1 VLKMVPSDPDFPF
14 EIDALACILRVPL
27 SYPEAK
33 PSLRVTNKEM
43 GRGYQIN
50 VERGFDGI
58 VQRLPNGTLLQYLN
72 ALDKQLEVFLAAPK
86 VETVKILANVMKKH
100 QEAESSRAGSS
111 RAESSHAE
119 SSRVESSRAA
129 IEVPRAE
136 QKIVPI
142 PSKPI
147 YTPPAPVYTS
157 EQIAQARSKRETDVR
172 QLEARLG
179 RLPQYRKSSDGLG
192 YTLPLEPRKR
202 GNLPVS
208 LQAIKTV
215 QLIVPELYNLEPCR
229 IQLQGVNGQDAT
241 HLEDSFRLRALENAN
256 LTLVAHIN
264 YFSQNMH
271 TMASKPSVIKT
282 PDVIPFM
289 KIEEPAAP
297 PQAAPRPEA
306 QKSARDEAALD
317 DRSHIIT
324 IPRPPEWSVG
334 EGDDDGSDD
343 SYSYDS
349 GDESDEDEDDEDDAV
364 ANSQPSGPE
373 RGIMLSL
380 PFLELHGI
388 ELLELVSLS
397 LTIKCDRCKTTVDL
411 PNIKNNPG
419 DSSGVRSE
427 SCRKCAN
434 AMDIG
439 DIPRF
444 QRNRR
449 PRLTMNS
456 RLPYGS
462 YAC

>member
-1 VLKMVPSDPDFPF
+1 MSQIKRRFQPSETETAGGTSLALKLIPSDPDFPF
-14 EIDALACILRVPL
+14 EIDALACILAVPS
-27 SYPEAK
+27 SYPEAR

-50 VERGFDGI
+50 VERGFDDI

-100 QEAESSRAGSS
+100 QEAESSRA
-111 RAESSHAE
+111 AVDA
-119 SSRVESSRAA
+119 
-129 IEVPRAE
+129 PRAE
-136 QKIVPI
+136 QKAIPL

-147 YTPPAPVYTS
+147 YTPPAPVFTP
-157 EQIAQARSKRETDVR
+157 EQLTQARSKREADVR

-179 RLPQYRKSSDGLG
+179 RLPQYHKSPDGLG
-192 YTLPLEPRKR
+192 FTLPVEPRKR
-202 GNLPVS
+202 GDLPVS
-208 LQAIKTV
+208 LRAIKTV
-215 QLIVPELYNLEPCR
+215 KLIVPELYNLEPCR
-229 IQLQGVNGQDAT
+229 VQLQGVDGQDAT
-241 HLEDSFRLRALENAN
+241 HLENSFRLRALENAN

-271 TMASKPSVIKT
+271 TMATKPSQAKT
-282 PDVIPFM
+282 PDVVPFI
-289 KIEEPAAP
+289 KAEEPTAT
-297 PQAAPRPEA
+297 PQADPHPEA
-306 QKSARDEAALD
+306 PKFAADGASLD

-334 EGDDDGSDD
+334 VDDDYGSDD
-343 SYSYDS
+343 SFSYDS
-349 GDESDEDEDDEDDAV
+349 GDESDEEEDTEDIATAD
-364 ANSQPSGPE
+364 SQPSGPE

-397 LTIKCDRCKTTVDL
+397 LTIKCDRCKTTVDV
-411 PNIKNNPG
+411 PNIKNSPG

-439 DIPRF
+439 DLSPLQIR
-444 QRNRR
+444 QNHKA
-449 PRLTMNS
+449 N
-456 RLPYGS
+456 
-462 YAC
+462 